1 MPRNFASF
9 PNLVSQVFLPR
20 AAALALLELTLVLAW
35 TSDTWAQQPAAAPR
49 YDPRQTEKSIET
61 LQSEQERRKP
71 PVRLPSAP
79 ALSVSGADTRP
90 MFRLRAV
97 SIEGAQAVPAE
108 TIAAAYQPYLGKTV
122 SKADLASIAV
132 AITELYRAA
141 GFSLSRAIVPPQ
153 DINNGRIRIKVI
165 EGYVAEFVLKG
176 DDIDRFGIRPFLAKI
191 IEERPLQLKTLE
203 RQLMLVNDIP
213 GVRVADTAFEEIGTT
228 SGKFRLV
235 VRIKTWRI
243 FAGFGFDNMGA
254 YAVGPYEAFATS
266 AFNSYFLPG
275 DSLGFS
281 ASTTPVSVREFG
293 FGRLWYDTPVGA
305 DGVRLGANAL
315 YSNVAPSD
323 IRSQTNTHTITE
335 TYEARASYA
344 PFESRAS
351 VLLLTGAAG
360 FSDSWE
366 RDVFGMTYK
375 DRLRMVSLTA
385 DYRLQDNFGGRNYL
399 SVTGRQGLNV
409 FGASSK
415 QDLDSSRPGASP
427 NFSLLSFSFSRL
439 QQLSGPW
446 SVKISATGQWAGGP
460 LLISQQFYLGDAAYG
475 PGFYSGDSGI
485 LGYGELRFDQTV
497 SNAILKGYEVYG
509 FFDKGAVWSFDNGGQ
524 VLSIASAG
532 VGIRFFFADDWQA
545 GLGVGL
551 PVRAGTTQSDVN
563 SARFL
568 FTLVKSLQLCPQ
580 HANWRCS

>member
-1 MPRNFASF
+1 MPRVFAT
-9 PNLVSQVFLPR
+9 NRVFKAFLAR
-20 AAALALLELTLVLAW
+20 AATLALLELILFAW
-35 TSDTWAQQPAAAPR
+35 TGNTWAQSSGAPR
-49 YDPRQTEKSIET
+49 YDPRQTEQSIDA
-61 LQSEQERRKP
+61 LQSQQERTKP

-79 ALSVSGADTRP
+79 AVSVAGADTRP
-90 MFRLRAV
+90 MFKLRAV
-97 SIEGAQAVPAE
+97 SIEGAHSIPTE

-122 SKADLASIAV
+122 SQADLASIAV

-153 DINNGRIRIKVI
+153 DIQNGRVRIKVI

-176 DDIDRFGIRPFLAKI
+176 EDIDRFGIRPFLAKV

-203 RQLMLVNDIP
+203 RQLMLVNDTP
-213 GVRVADTAFEEIGTT
+213 GIRVADTAIEEIGTL
-228 SGKFRLV
+228 SGKFRLIV
-235 VRIKTWRI
+235 WIKTWRI
-243 FAGFGFDNMGA
+243 FTGFGFDNMGA

-281 ASTTPVSVREFG
+281 AATTPISVREFG
-293 FGRLWYDTPVGA
+293 FGRLWYDTPVGT
-305 DGVRLGANAL
+305 DGVRVGASAL

-335 TYEARASYA
+335 TYEAKASYA
-344 PFESRAS
+344 PIESRTS
-351 VLLLTGAAG
+351 TLLLTGSFG

-366 RDVFGMTYK
+366 RDVFGLTYR
-375 DRLRMVSLTA
+375 DHLRMVSLTL
-385 DYRLQDNFGGRNYL
+385 DYKLQDNFGGWNFL
-399 SVTGRQGLNV
+399 SVTGRQGLNIL
-409 FGASSK
+409 GASSK
-415 QDLDSSRPGASP
+415 QDLESSRPGASP

-439 QQLSGPW
+439 QPLSGPW
-446 SVKISATGQWAGGP
+446 SVKISANGQWAGGP
-460 LLISQQFYLGDAAYG
+460 LVISQQFYLGDAAYG

-497 SNAILKGYEVYG
+497 SDARLRAYQVYG
-509 FFDKGAVWSFDNGGQ
+509 FIDKGAVWSFDNGGQ
-524 VLSIASAG
+524 VQSIGS
-532 VGIRFFFADDWQA
+532 VGFGARFFFADDWLA
-545 GLGVGL
+545 GLGVAF
-551 PVRAGTTQSDVN
+551 PIRSGTTQTDVN
-563 SARFL
+563 NARFL

>member
-1 MPRNFASF
+1 MPRILASL
-9 PNLVSQVFLPR
+9 PNLLTQAFLPR
-20 AAALALLELTLVLAW
+20 AAVLALLALTLVLAW
-35 TSDTWAQQPAAAPR
+35 TNDTLAQQSAPR
-49 YDPRQTEKSIET
+49 YDPRQTEKSIDT

-79 ALSVSGADTRP
+79 AASVAGADTRP
-90 MFRLRAV
+90 MFKLKAV
-97 SIEGAQAVPAE
+97 SVEGAHSVPAE
-108 TIAAAYQPYLGKTV
+108 TIAAAYQSYLGKTV
-122 SKADLASIAV
+122 SQADLASIAV
-132 AITELYRAA
+132 AITELYRTA

-153 DINNGRIRIKVI
+153 DIKNGRVRVKVI

-176 DDIDRFGIRPFLAKI
+176 EDIDRFGLRPFLAKI

-213 GVRVADTAFEEIGTT
+213 GVRVADTAFEEIGKI

-235 VRIKTWRI
+235 VWIKAWRI

-254 YAVGPYEAFATS
+254 YAVGPYEAFATT

-293 FGRLWYDTPVGA
+293 FGRLWYDTPVGT
-305 DGVRLGANAL
+305 DGVRLGASAL

-335 TYEARASYA
+335 TYEAKASYA

-351 VLLLTGAAG
+351 TLVLTGAFG

-366 RDVFGMTYK
+366 RDVFGQTYR
-375 DRLRMVSLTA
+375 DHLRMVSLTA
-385 DYRLQDNFGGRNYL
+385 DYRLQDSFGGWNYL
-399 SVTGRQGLNV
+399 SVTGRQGLNI

-446 SVKISATGQWAGGP
+446 SVRLSANGQWAGGP

-497 SNAILKGYEVYG
+497 SNAVLKAYQVYG
-509 FFDKGAVWSFDNGGQ
+509 FVDKGAVWSFDNGGQ

-545 GLGVGL
+545 GLGIAL
-551 PVRAGTTQSDVN
+551 PVRAGTSQNDVN

>member
-1 MPRNFASF
+1 
-9 PNLVSQVFLPR
+9 
-20 AAALALLELTLVLAW
+20 
-35 TSDTWAQQPAAAPR
+35 
-49 YDPRQTEKSIET
+49 
-61 LQSEQERRKP
+61 
-71 PVRLPSAP
+71 
-79 ALSVSGADTRP
+79 
-90 MFRLRAV
+90 MFKLRAV
-97 SIEGAQAVPAE
+97 LIEGAHSIPADA
-108 TIAAAYQPYLGKTV
+108 IAAAYQPYLGKTV
-122 SKADLASIAV
+122 SQADLASIAV

-153 DINNGRIRIKVI
+153 DIKNGRVRVKVI

-176 DDIDRFGIRPFLAKI
+176 EDIDRFGVRPFLAKI
-191 IEERPLQLKTLE
+191 VEERPLQLKTLE

-213 GVRVADTAFEEIGTT
+213 GIRVADTAIEEIGNI
-228 SGKFRLV
+228 SGKFRLIV
-235 VRIKTWRI
+235 WIKAWRI

-266 AFNSYFLPG
+266 AFNSYFFPG

-293 FGRLWYDTPVGA
+293 FGRLWYDTPVGT
-305 DGVRLGANAL
+305 DGVRLGASAL

-335 TYEARASYA
+335 TYEAKASYA
-344 PFESRAS
+344 PLESRTS
-351 VLLLTGAAG
+351 TLLLTGAFG

-366 RDVFGMTYK
+366 RDVFGLTYR
-375 DRLRMVSLTA
+375 DHLRMVSLTA
-385 DYRLQDNFGGRNYL
+385 DYKLQDNFGGWNFL
-399 SVTGRQGLNV
+399 TVTGRQGLNV

-415 QDLDSSRPGASP
+415 QDLESSRPGASP

-446 SVKISATGQWAGGP
+446 SVKISANGQWAGGP

-497 SNAILKGYEVYG
+497 SDAVLKAYQVYG

-524 VLSIASAG
+524 VLSIASVG

-545 GLGVGL
+545 GLGVAL
-551 PVRAGTTQSDVN
+551 PVRAGTTQNDVN

>member
-1 MPRNFASF
+1 MPRIFASL
-9 PNLVSQVFLPR
+9 PNLVFQAFLPSR
-20 AAALALLELTLVLAW
+20 ATLGLLELILVVAW
-35 TSDTWAQQPAAAPR
+35 TGDTQAQQSAPR

-79 ALSVSGADTRP
+79 AASVSGADTTP
-90 MFRLRAV
+90 MFELRAV
-97 SIEGAQAVPAE
+97 LIEGAHSVPADA
-108 TIAAAYQPYLGKTV
+108 IAGAYRPYLGKTV
-122 SKADLASIAV
+122 SQADLASIAV

-153 DINNGRIRIKVI
+153 DIKNGRVRVKVI

-176 DDIDRFGIRPFLAKI
+176 EDIDRFGIRPFLAKI
-191 IEERPLQLKTLE
+191 VEERPLQLKTLE

-213 GVRVADTAFEEIGTT
+213 GIRVADTAIEEIGNI
-228 SGKFRLV
+228 SGKFRLIV
-235 VRIKTWRI
+235 WIKAWRI

-293 FGRLWYDTPVGA
+293 FGRLWYDTPVGT
-305 DGVRLGANAL
+305 DGVRVGASAL

-335 TYEARASYA
+335 TYEAKASYA
-344 PFESRAS
+344 PLESRTS
-351 VLLLTGAAG
+351 TLLLTGAFG

-366 RDVFGMTYK
+366 RDVFGLTYR
-375 DRLRMVSLTA
+375 DHLRMVTLTA
-385 DYRLQDNFGGRNYL
+385 DYKLQDKFGGWSYL
-399 SVTGRQGLNV
+399 SVTGRQGVNV

-415 QDLDSSRPGASP
+415 QDLESSRAGASP

-446 SVKISATGQWAGGP
+446 SVKISASGQWAGGP

-497 SNAILKGYEVYG
+497 SSAILKAYQVYG
-509 FFDKGAVWSFDNGGQ
+509 FVDKGAVWSFDNGGQ
-524 VLSIASAG
+524 VLSIASVG

-545 GLGVGL
+545 GLGVAL
-551 PVRAGTTQSDVN
+551 PVRVGTTQNDVN
-563 SARFL
+563 SVRVL

>member
-1 MPRNFASF
+1 MPRIFASL
-9 PNLVSQVFLPR
+9 PNLVSQAFLPR

-35 TSDTWAQQPAAAPR
+35 PGDTRAQQGAPR
-49 YDPRQTEKSIET
+49 YDPRQTEKSIDM
-61 LQSEQERRKP
+61 LQSEQERSKP

-79 ALSVSGADTRP
+79 ATSVTGADTRP
-90 MFRLRAV
+90 MFRLRSV
-97 SIEGAQAVPAE
+97 SIEGAQAVSAE
-108 TIAAAYQPYLGKTV
+108 TIAAAYQSYLGKTV
-122 SKADLASIAV
+122 SQADLASIAV

-153 DINNGRIRIKVI
+153 DIKNGRVRVKVI
-165 EGYVAEFVLKG
+165 EGYIAELVLKG
-176 DDIDRFGIRPFLAKI
+176 EDVDRFGIRPFLAKVV
-191 IEERPLQLKTLE
+191 EERPLQLKTLE
-203 RQLMLVNDIP
+203 RQLMLVNDTP
-213 GVRVADTAFEEIGTT
+213 GIRVADTAFEEIGTT
-228 SGKFRLV
+228 SGKFRLIV
-235 VRIKTWRI
+235 SIKSWRI

-293 FGRLWYDTPVGA
+293 FGRLWYDTPVGT
-305 DGVRLGANAL
+305 DGVRLGASAL

-323 IRSQTNTHTITE
+323 IRSQVNTHTITE
-335 TYEARASYA
+335 TYEAKASYA
-344 PFESRAS
+344 PLESRAS
-351 VLLLTGAAG
+351 TLLLTGSLG
-360 FSDSWE
+360 FSESWE

-375 DRLRMVSLTA
+375 DHLRMVSLTA
-385 DYRLQDNFGGRNYL
+385 DYRLQDNFGGWNYL
-399 SVTGRQGLNV
+399 SVTGRQGLNI

-427 NFSLLSFSFSRL
+427 TFSLLSFSFSRL

-446 SVKISATGQWAGGP
+446 SVKISANGQWAGGP

-497 SNAILKGYEVYG
+497 SNAILKAYQVYG
-509 FFDKGAVWSFDNGGQ
+509 FLDKGAVWSFDNGGQ
-524 VLSIASAG
+524 VFSIASAG
-532 VGIRFFFADDWQA
+532 VGVRFFFADDWQA
-545 GLGVGL
+545 GLGVAF
-551 PVRAGTTQSDVN
+551 PVRAGTTQNDVN

>member
-1 MPRNFASF
+1 MQG
-9 PNLVSQVFLPR
+9 L
-20 AAALALLELTLVLAW
+20 
-35 TSDTWAQQPAAAPR
+35 
-49 YDPRQTEKSIET
+49 
-61 LQSEQERRKP
+61 
-71 PVRLPSAP
+71 
-79 ALSVSGADTRP
+79 GAH
-90 MFRLRAV
+90 
-97 SIEGAQAVPAE
+97 SVPAE

-122 SKADLASIAV
+122 SQADLASIAV
-132 AITELYRAA
+132 AITELYRTA

-153 DINNGRIRIKVI
+153 DIKNGRVRVKVI
-165 EGYVAEFVLKG
+165 EGYVTELVLKG
-176 DDIDRFGIRPFLAKI
+176 EDIDRFGVRPFLAKVV
-191 IEERPLQLKTLE
+191 EERPLQLKTLE
-203 RQLMLVNDIP
+203 RQLMLVNDTP
-213 GVRVADTAFEEIGTT
+213 GIRVADTAFEEIGKI

-235 VRIKTWRI
+235 VWIKAWRI

-281 ASTTPVSVREFG
+281 ASTTPMSVREFG
-293 FGRLWYDTPVGA
+293 FGRLWYDTPVGT
-305 DGVRLGANAL
+305 DGVRLGASAL

-335 TYEARASYA
+335 TYEAKASYA

-351 VLLLTGAAG
+351 TLLLTGAFG

-366 RDVFGMTYK
+366 RDVFGQTYR
-375 DRLRMVSLTA
+375 DHLRMVSLTA
-385 DYRLQDNFGGRNYL
+385 DYRLQDSFGGWNYL
-399 SVTGRQGLNV
+399 SVTGRQGLNI
-409 FGASSK
+409 FGVSSK

-446 SVKISATGQWAGGP
+446 SVKISANGQWAGGP
-460 LLISQQFYLGDAAYG
+460 LLISQQFYLGDAGYG

-497 SNAILKGYEVYG
+497 SNAVLKAYQVYG
-509 FFDKGAVWSFDNGGQ
+509 FVDKGAVWSFDNGGQ

-532 VGIRFFFADDWQA
+532 LGIRFFFADDWQA
-545 GLGVGL
+545 GLGVAL
-551 PVRAGTTQSDVN
+551 PVRAGTSQNDVN